1 MTRQQYVKRKLA
13 DQSPAV
19 RERLRR
25 DVTEYRQFVRYYTRQ
40 FRQYPAW
47 VMR

>member
-25 DVTEYRQFVRYYTRQ
+25 DVTEYRQFVRYYSRQ
-40 FRQYPAW
+40 FRQFHAW